1 MGGFEVSWTWLVGVI
16 IYLIGTTSMAL
27 GANLQRY
34 SLTHEEEK
42 PEEERRPKMKQP
54 WVVVG
59 FCLMVMSGIFL
70 SLALVFATQTQ
81 LAPLILFI
89 FLSNALFA
97 HFLNKEPFYAK
108 SDGFATFLVCVGV
121 LACVVSAPHNNKY
134 YDTDAMIEL
143 MKAASFICFM
153 AGVSGFI
160 IAVWLWK
167 LRVMKQCG
175 GDITSLPKNKMMAL
189 QLAFG
194 SLPGALGGLNI
205 TLTKSTFSLIIGQIN
220 DHGFVG
226 IFISPLLYGL
236 AAVLVGTYVLQ
247 MKSTVDGLELC
258 SAMIVISTQAVSEMV
273 TATLGGILY
282 FQDYTQFKAWSATV
296 FCVGNVL
303 ALCGVGILAYNRAMD
318 EEAAMAAEAEANAKL
333 TDEDGNKIDDDGNVT
348 VEMNPAIVPQGY
360 QPSGTLSTTIDG
372 VKQII
377 HDVKHDKDDE
387 AKKKAL
393 EEEEE
398 QRKAD
403 KAKQEA
409 AAAEALAEKARQDAE
424 AEAADLAAAAKLEE
438 EAKLDPEKKK
448 NSVVD
453 V

>member
-59 FCLMVMSGIFL
+59 FVLMVMSGIFL
-70 SLALVFATQTQ
+70 SIALIFATQTQ

-134 YDTDAMIEL
+134 YDTNAMLDL
-143 MKAASFICFM
+143 MKAASFICFVT
-153 AGVSGFI
+153 GVSAFI
-160 IAVWLWK
+160 IIVWLWK
-167 LRVMKQCG
+167 VHVMKQCG

-205 TLTKSTFSLIIGQIN
+205 TLTKSTFSVIIGQAN

-226 IFISPLLYGL
+226 IFISPILYAL
-236 AAVLVGTYVLQ
+236 AGVLIGTYVLQ

-258 SAMIVISTQAVSEMV
+258 SAMIVISTQAVSEMI
-273 TATLGGILY
+273 TATLGGILF
-282 FQDYTQFKAWSATV
+282 FQDYTQFKAWSASV
-296 FCVGNVL
+296 FCTGNFL

-318 EEAAMAAEAEANAKL
+318 EDAAMQAEAEANSKL
-333 TDEDGNKIDDDGNVT
+333 TDDDGNKIDDDGNVH

-372 VKQII
+372 VKELI
-377 HDVKHDKDDE
+377 HDVKHDKEEE
-387 AKKKAL
+387 AAKRKAL
-393 EEEEE
+393 EEEEA

-403 KAKQEA
+403 KEKQMA
-409 AAAEALAEKARQDAE
+409 DAE
-424 AEAADLAAAAKLEE
+424 AEAADLATAARLEE
-438 EAKLDPEKKK
+438 DIEKEVKKDPEKVKRPLPPTGT
-448 NSVVD
+448 VEV
-453 V
+453 